1 MTQKTTQTDPIVE
14 AVRAKLLQRS
24 QVGLQKYGIGL
35 DRPDLS
41 TLDWLILAQE
51 EAMDLSNYLEVLIQR
66 EMKNG
71 TS

>member
-24 QVGLQKYGIGL
+24 QVGLQKYGTTLMRDDI
-35 DRPDLS
+35 DLYG
-41 TLDWLILAQE
+41 WLNHLSE
-51 EAMDLSNYLEVLIQR
+51 ELMDAVLYVERAMHEV
-66 EMKNG
+66 KNG

>member
-24 QVGLQKYGIGL
+24 QVGLQKYGVGL
-35 DRPDLS
+35 DREDIDLYG
-41 TLDWLILAQE
+41 WLNHLSE
-51 EAMDLSNYLEVLIQR
+51 ELMDAVLYVERAMREV
-66 EMKNG
+66 KNG